1 VAGILSEAETEAIH
15 GALDAIA
22 AQYEGAA
29 PPASDAED
37 LHTWI
42 EGELTARTGDAGR
55 KIHTARSRN
64 DQVATLLL
72 LHARTEAVRIAEE
85 AREVVRVLATRAL
98 EWAEVEMPLQT
109 HTQFA
114 APGSAGT
121 WALRHAHAFAAI
133 ADRLDEADARW
144 ARSCPLGSGAVA
156 GSSIPVDRTVQAE
169 ALGFLAPSP
178 NALLSTGGRDECV
191 ELLGILAHLG
201 LHLGGLATD
210 GIQFVQ
216 TPFGWIRYP
225 ADLATGSSMMP
236 NKSNPDALELLRGES
251 TALAAAHHHALTL
264 LKGLPSGYNR
274 DLQCLK
280 PVVRDA
286 TALAGELLAVAGA
299 FAEAVAFDEE
309 ALARAMRMGEI
320 EATLRMEAAILA
332 GTPMRDAHHA
342 EAGRLHATP
351 AAEGAAAG
359 GSTAG
364 GGSRADAGSVPDG
377 EGALA
382 SGGKAAATR
391 PGAGAYRTLGA
402 ASPAEVRRTATELL
416 EQLTIRD

>member
-1 VAGILSEAETEAIH
+1 MALGAAGILTPDEVEAIQT
-15 GALDAIA
+15 ALRAIA
-22 AQYEGAA
+22 AEHEGGM
-29 PPASDAED
+29 PPDSDAED

-42 EGELTARTGDAGR
+42 EGELTRRAGAPGK

-64 DQVATLLL
+64 DQVATLIL
-72 LHARTEAVRIAEE
+72 LHLRSEADRLAAAI
-85 AREVVRVLATRAL
+85 REVVRTLATRAL
-98 EWAEVEMPLQT
+98 DWAEVEMPLQT

-114 APGSAGT
+114 APGSVGT
-121 WALRHAHAFAAI
+121 WALRHAHALASL

-144 ARSCPLGSGAVA
+144 SRSCPLGSGAVA
-156 GSSIPVDRTVQAE
+156 GSSIPLDRTLQAE
-169 ALGFLAPSP
+169 ALGFVAPSP

-191 ELLGILAHLG
+191 EFLGILAHLA

-251 TALAAAHHHALTL
+251 SSLVAAHQHALFL

-286 TALAGELLAVAGA
+286 AVLAGDLLALAGV
-299 FAEAVAFDEE
+299 FAASMEFDRD
-309 ALARAMRMGEI
+309 ALSRALSLGEI
-320 EATLRMEAAILA
+320 QATLRMEASVLA
-332 GTPMRDAHHA
+332 GIPLRDAHHA
-342 EAGRLHATP
+342 EARHVGAMDRRGNAASDPAGGQPSDRSAGP
-351 AAEGAAAG
+351 AAGAEAI
-359 GSTAG
+359 
-364 GGSRADAGSVPDG
+364 
-377 EGALA
+377 
-382 SGGKAAATR
+382 
-391 PGAGAYRTLGA
+391 PGATAYRTLGS

-416 EQLTIRD
+416 ASLTVRS